1 MRMGIASRPFPA
13 RLPYAYRSS
22 GLTLGQAEEAA
33 VARTATYEL
42 TGVHPCDVVAV
53 GPRLTL
59 AC

>member
-33 VARTATYEL
+33 VARTAKYEL

-53 GPRLTL
+53 G
-59 AC
+59 